1 MIDSV
6 TVDFWNTLISNT
18 PEDARRFHRLRTKG
32 IVQAFV
38 SKGIKIQEK
47 QVGEALDLCFQK
59 CWDIWTENVDLTSR
73 EQIQILMSLL
83 PYAGERHSPDLLEK
97 IEKAYTEA
105 VIESPPA
112 LIEGSF
118 EILDYLKDEEYKL
131 GLICNTGRSPGKL
144 LRKLMRHH
152 RILHYF
158 DGLTF
163 SDELKIRKP
172 DPRIFLFTLKNLKST
187 PSSSIHVGDELQTDV
202 KGAKDAGM
210 TAIHFNRGNPHLQE
224 IQPDYS
230 IRGLREIKRI
240 LRMLRES

>member
-1 MIDSV
+1 MIDTV
-6 TVDFWNTLISNT
+6 TIDFWNTLISNT
-18 PEDARRFHRLRTKG
+18 PEDARRFHRFRTKG
-32 IVQAFV
+32 IVEAFV
-38 SKGIKIQEK
+38 SKGMKIQKK

-59 CWDIWTENVDLTSR
+59 CWDVWRKNVDLTSR
-73 EQIQILMSLL
+73 GQIQILMSLL
-83 PYAGERHSPDLLEK
+83 PHAGQKHSPDLLEK

-118 EILDYLKDEEYKL
+118 EILDYLKEEKYKV

-144 LRKLMRHH
+144 LRKLMQHH

-158 DGLTF
+158 DGLAF
-163 SDELKIRKP
+163 SDELRIRKP
-172 DPRIFLFTLKNLKST
+172 DPRIFLLTLKNLKST

-210 TAIHFNRGNPHLQE
+210 TAIHFSRGNPHLQE

-230 IRGLREIKRI
+230 IRELREIKRI
-240 LRMLRES
+240 LTVLRGS